1 MNDIKSRLKYIL
13 HSHYDGNSS
22 EMARSL
28 NVTHTTINNYIE
40 KGRILRTDFV
50 QAICS
55 DIGISP
61 NWLILGVGE
70 QYLKNEELKKAPTY
84 FNLGTGRDATQIIH
98 HNGGVEDTAY
108 LKLKIQALEE
118 KVGMLENEKKVLVE
132 FNDFLKKSVK

>member
-28 NVTHTTINNYIE
+28 KVTHTTINNYIE

-61 NWLILGVGE
+61 NWLILGIGE
-70 QYLKNEELKKAPTY
+70 QYLKNEELKNAPTY
-84 FNLGTGRDATQIIH
+84 FNLTGRNTTQIIN
-98 HNGGVEDTAY
+98 NGGVEDTAY

-132 FNDFLKKSVK
+132 FNEFLKKSVK